1 MSMQPFDVSVPQETL
16 DDLRERLG
24 RTRFPD
30 EVSGAG
36 WDYGA
41 NLAYLRELCDY
52 WRDGFD
58 WRVQEEI
65 INAFAHFRA
74 EIDGFGVHF
83 IHERGK
89 GSNPLPIILTHG
101 WPDSFFRMLQLI
113 PLLTDPEGHC
123 GDPADSFDVV
133 VPSLPGYGF
142 SDRPTE
148 RGMTNPRVADLW
160 QRPMTEKLG
169 YERFAAHGSD
179 IGSGVTHQLA
189 LDRPGPLVGIH
200 LTDVPFLNL
209 AGSVEDAPDLS
220 ESERSYMERGRTWG
234 QEEAGYVAIQ
244 STRPQTLA
252 YGLNDS
258 PAGLAAWIVETFRAW
273 MDGDAARWPLRSD
286 GRARA
291 ARRGR
296 PCLLSS
302 LALAFRGG
310 SCPAAARARG
320 AFGHRTRDL
329 TLFARYGLDALDE
342 YVQSGLET
350 GVEVVTSTLFSQRP
364 EDAAQRRDFLRR
376 LCLEA
381 RHQLRTDVELPGRV
395 RRLAQREPVD
405 EVDQRVSGP
414 HDHCGGEPRL
424 LQRTVERLGAREH
437 RIRDRG
443 GVGDDLQR
451 EVGVRTYDT
460 PVSAGI
466 GAHALLPG

>member
-1 MSMQPFDVSVPQETL
+1 MSVQPFDVSVPQETL

-58 WRVQEEI
+58 WRVQEKI
-65 INAFAHFRA
+65 INSFAHFRA

-101 WPDSFFRMLQLI
+101 WPDSFFRMLKLR

-160 QRPMTEKLG
+160 ERLMTEELG
-169 YERFAAHGSD
+169 YERFVAHGGD

-258 PAGLAAWIVETFRAW
+258 PAGLAAWIVEKFRAW
-273 MDGDAARWPLRSD
+273 SDCDGDVEKRFTKDELLTNLTIYWTTQTIHSSMRIYYENLHNPLPANAGARVEVPTGFAIFPKDLVTAPREWGSGSSTCGAGRRCRAVATSQRWKSRSWSPRTS
-286 GRARA
+286 GPSSVPCASLP
-291 ARRGR
+291 RRIMSR
-296 PCLLSS
+296 
-302 LALAFRGG
+302 
-310 SCPAAARARG
+310 
-320 AFGHRTRDL
+320 HRTNP
-329 TLFARYGLDALDE
+329 
-342 YVQSGLET
+342 S
-350 GVEVVTSTLFSQRP
+350 
-364 EDAAQRRDFLRR
+364 
-376 LCLEA
+376 
-381 RHQLRTDVELPGRV
+381 
-395 RRLAQREPVD
+395 
-405 EVDQRVSGP
+405 
-414 HDHCGGEPRL
+414 EPRPL
-424 LQRTVERLGAREH
+424 WPRC
-437 RIRDRG
+437 
-443 GVGDDLQR
+443 
-451 EVGVRTYDT
+451 
-460 PVSAGI
+460 P
-466 GAHALLPG
+466 